1 MHLVIVAGASEEDIM
16 VMLQECSN
24 DVNETTSRLIDS
36 KQSASPFRSSGC
48 CQGGSTAEEGCAVQT
63 LSARC

>member
-1 MHLVIVAGASEEDIM
+1 MCTKSAQISHCMRLDIVAGASEEDIM

-36 KQSASPFRSSGC
+36 
-48 CQGGSTAEEGCAVQT
+48 E
-63 LSARC
+63 

>member
-1 MHLVIVAGASEEDIM
+1 MCLAIVAGASEEDIM

-36 KQSASPFRSSGC
+36 KQLASPSGSSAFVGRL
-48 CQGGSTAEEGCAVQT
+48 TD
-63 LSARC
+63 

>member
-1 MHLVIVAGASEEDIM
+1 MRLAIVAGASEEDIM

-36 KQSASPFRSSGC
+36 K
-48 CQGGSTAEEGCAVQT
+48 
-63 LSARC
+63 

>member
-1 MHLVIVAGASEEDIM
+1 M

-36 KQSASPFRSSGC
+36 KQPASPFCLPALISRP
-48 CQGGSTAEEGCAVQT
+48 
-63 LSARC
+63 RD